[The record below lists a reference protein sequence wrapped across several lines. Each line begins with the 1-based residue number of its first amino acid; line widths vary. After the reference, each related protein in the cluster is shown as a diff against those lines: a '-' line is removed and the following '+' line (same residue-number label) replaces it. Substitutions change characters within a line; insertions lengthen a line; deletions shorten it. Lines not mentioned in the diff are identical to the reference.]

1 MRREIWVLIVVVVLV
16 AAAAFFVR
24 PKAQAQPLLEKR
36 VIRTRVVD
44 MNVAFE
50 ERDYWTDYGAIG
62 DREAFSE
69 ALVSNFTATFSD
81 YGLQVLEP
89 EVTFDDLN
97 GTTTFRCV
105 IKGAVTKVGD
115 KYYARFEWLLRPLGL
130 DFIDDHFE
138 ESEYG
143 LSWEGYAK
151 GVWTEITCE
160 FPYTGMV
167 YEAWGEPVGH
177 CHAHVWW
184 KS

>member
-1 MRREIWVLIVVVVLV
+1 MKWKALVLVVVAALIVAALLFWPQGKAMPQLERRMITARVVGL
-16 AAAAFFVR
+16 
-24 PKAQAQPLLEKR
+24 R
-36 VIRTRVVD
+36 VI
-44 MNVAFE
+44 FE
-50 ERDYWTDYGAIG
+50 ERDYWKYYVAIG

-81 YGLQVLEP
+81 FGVRVQEP
-89 EVTFDDLN
+89 EVIFDDVN

-105 IKGAVTKVGD
+105 IEGAVTKVGD

-138 ESEYG
+138 ESEIG

-167 YEAWGEPVGH
+167 YEAWGQPVGH